1 MSEYG
6 YITHSELMHHGI
18 KGQKW
23 GVRRYQ
29 NADGS
34 YRPGAEGRY
43 YHPIRGL
50 VRKINSLPRNVT
62 DFFRPSEKQKRKE
75 KIMGTVPGKIASGA
89 KVAAGYGVENTK
101 DAIKEKLSSGK
112 EKKMVDKNS
121 YAYKKAKYDRA
132 AAIATSA
139 ITAASIAGMG
149 ALMVNKSLK
158 NKKAVHNAMLK
169 LVDNKIGGTSIK
181 GSSVAKAALTGA
193 KLSSKGK
200 DNARAIL
207 KSAIPTSKGGFKT
220 ANARAFLKDTAASTR
235 NSRKSLDE
243 AAYNLFEKNYRYSI
257 GRNGRVS
264 DHARSY
270 LINNGVKGTINRNAQ
285 LLKKK
290 KR

>member
-43 YHPIRGL
+43 YHPIRRL

-169 LVDNKIGGTSIK
+169 LVDNKIGGT
-181 GSSVAKAALTGA
+181 
-193 KLSSKGK
+193 
-200 DNARAIL
+200 
-207 KSAIPTSKGGFKT
+207 
-220 ANARAFLKDTAASTR
+220 
-235 NSRKSLDE
+235 LDE